1 MKVISRNELLAW
13 LEKRISDTHVVAPVN
28 NNGKLVYKV
37 ISSTDQIAWK
47 FGRTD
52 MSPKTWFFP
61 MSETILNIE
70 QGIQTKI
77 SSPSAPESK
86 IMFGVR
92 PCDARSV
99 LALDALFLNK
109 EPIDSQY
116 ARHRESVT
124 MIGLSCPEM
133 GDSCFC
139 TVVGGAP
146 NSKDGLDILLT
157 EIEDGYAVEII
168 TDKGKQLF
176 SDLALDEK
184 ELILENPRVKE
195 NLPALG
201 KSEQWKDLFND
212 LYWQRL
218 SNSCISCRTCS
229 FVCPA
234 CRCFDVRDE
243 LVTIKPDSKQYKRLR
258 AWDACTASGYRR
270 IAGGHNPRD
279 TQEKRLRNR
288 FFCKFVYYPE
298 DFGPMGCV
306 GCGRCIDACPAG
318 INILEVI
325 ENVGLLL
332 EKELVQG

>member
-1 MKVISRNELLAW
+1 MKVTSRTELNTW
-13 LEKRISDTHVVAPVN
+13 LEKTISNTHVIAPVN
-28 NNGKLVYKV
+28 QEGKLVYKEV
-37 ISSTDQIAWK
+37 SRTDQIAWK
-47 FGRTD
+47 FQRTD

-61 MSETILNIE
+61 MSEAILNIE
-70 QGIQTKI
+70 QGVQTRL
-77 SSPSAPESK
+77 STPSAPEK
-86 IMFGVR
+86 KVLFAVR

-99 LALDALFLNK
+99 LALDALFLEK

-124 MIGLSCPEM
+124 LIGLSCPEM
-133 GDSCFC
+133 GPSCFC

-146 NSKDGLDILLT
+146 NNKDGLDILLT
-157 EIEDGYAVEII
+157 EFQEDYAVEII
-168 TDKGKQLF
+168 TDKGKHLF
-176 SDLALDEK
+176 AGLAVSEK
-184 ELILENPRVKE
+184 EIILEKPIVIE
-195 NLPALG
+195 NLPILR
-201 KSEQWKDLFND
+201 KSEEWKVLFND
-212 LYWQRL
+212 LYWKQL
-218 SNSCISCRTCS
+218 SESCISCRICS

-234 CRCFDVRDE
+234 CRCYDVRDE
-243 LVTIKPDSKQYKRLR
+243 LVSIKPNTKHFERLR

-288 FFCKFVYYPE
+288 FFCKFMYYPE

-325 ENVGLLL
+325 ENVDLLL
-332 EKELVQG
+332 ERETVQK

>member
-1 MKVISRNELLAW
+1 MKVITRNELTVW
-13 LEKRISDTHVVAPVN
+13 LEKSILNSHIVAPVDN
-28 NNGKLVYKV
+28 EGKLVYRE
-37 ISSTDQIAWK
+37 ITSTDQIAWK
-47 FGRTD
+47 FKRTD

-61 MSETILNIE
+61 MSEVILNID
-70 QGIQTKI
+70 QNAQTKV
-77 SSPSAPESK
+77 SAPEAPEN
-86 IMFGVR
+86 IILFTIR

-99 LALDALFLNK
+99 LALDALFLEK
-109 EPIDSQY
+109 MPIDSQY

-124 MIGLSCPEM
+124 LIGLSCPEM

-146 NSKDGLDILLT
+146 DGTDGLDVLLT
-157 EIEDGYAVEII
+157 EIEDGYAVKII
-168 TDKGKQLF
+168 SDKGKKLF
-176 SDLALDEK
+176 AGLTFDEK
-184 ELILENPRVKE
+184 EITLEKPKVNE
-195 NLPALG
+195 NLPVLR
-201 KSEQWKDLFND
+201 KSEEWQGLFND
-212 LYWQRL
+212 LYWKKL

-234 CRCFDVRDE
+234 CRCYDVRDE
-243 LVTIKPDSKQYKRLR
+243 LVSIKPDSRQIERLR

-288 FFCKFVYYPE
+288 FFCKFMYYPQ
-298 DFGPMGCV
+298 DFGPLGCV

-325 ENVGLLL
+325 EDVDMLLNR
-332 EKELVQG
+332 EVIQD